1 MGHLREFANS
11 LLGCIRRIVASRLIE
26 VNPFVSTGEAIP
38 EVLDSVL
45 VSPVWEKHG
54 HTGTSSVLVH
64 RGGPGTGISYVRK
77 SERAGTTEC
86 GEGKAQRGLICVYK
100 SWL

>member
-1 MGHLREFANS
+1 METEVFMGHLREFASS

-26 VNPFVSTGEAIP
+26 VNPLLSTGEAMP

-54 HTGTSSVLVH
+54 YTGTNSVLVH
-64 RGGPGTGISYVRK
+64 RGGPGTGTSFI
-77 SERAGTTEC
+77 
-86 GEGKAQRGLICVYK
+86 
-100 SWL
+100 